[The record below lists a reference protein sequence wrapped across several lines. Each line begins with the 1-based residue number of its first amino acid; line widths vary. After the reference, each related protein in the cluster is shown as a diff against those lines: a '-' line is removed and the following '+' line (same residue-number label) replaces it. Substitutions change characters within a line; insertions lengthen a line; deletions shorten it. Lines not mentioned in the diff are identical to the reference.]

1 MSCFFLYLRCRLD
14 WKTMSR
20 LSTDAYIF
28 FPLNAVP
35 LCTPISP
42 NARVG
47 VDVDMGAT
55 IIFFYSHAHPP
66 LTHMHTHRTP
76 TPHPHAHSP
85 HTYTHRSSTPRPH
98 AHHSST
104 ISTIFRDTFHLN
116 VPIRLRI
123 HLSLEVPVIWI
134 YPSFYQFIYSYRYL
148 SSEYTH
154 SSTISSNH
162 RDTCHLNVPIF
173 LPIHLPFWIFVMWM
187 YPFFYDFI
195 YS

>member
-1 MSCFFLYLRCRLD
+1 
-14 WKTMSR
+14 MSR

-55 IIFFYSHAHPP
+55 IIFFYSHAH
-66 LTHMHTHRTP
+66 
-76 TPHPHAHSP
+76 SP

-104 ISTIFRDTFHLN
+104 ISTILRDTFHLN

-123 HLSLEVPVIWI
+123 HLSLEVPVISI

-154 SSTISSNH
+154 SSTISSTL
-162 RDTCHLNVPIF
+162 RDTYHVNVPILLRF
-173 LPIHLPFWIFVMWM
+173 QLPLDILIT
-187 YPFFYDFI
+187 
-195 YS
+195 